1 MTILGIELNDA
12 AVFAVDGRGEPV
24 SSPGYAVAR
33 DGEILVGFDA
43 WKQARLYP
51 RQTTNRFWHDLSDQP
66 LEIFAGGR
74 ISSADLAHA
83 QLQHLCGE
91 FAGDLEAVV
100 FAVPAHWSGDQ
111 LGLLLGMAQDL
122 AIPVKGLV
130 DSAVAATR
138 REYRGGE
145 LLHLDAS
152 LHELTITRIVQS
164 GVCSLGKRLAVD
176 RVSIVGLERA
186 CTEFIARRFVQST
199 RFDPLHDGRS
209 EQYLYDNL
217 YSWLRRL
224 QREKDISL
232 TIEFG
237 GNKFSATVH
246 RAELANRIIEYIE
259 PALQVIRNLLAVGS
273 PTGLQVSSRLA
284 DFPGLIDAL
293 AQLPQVSVF
302 VLEPAAAASGALSR
316 CKHLISSDEGVGLTA
331 ELPWDQPAV
340 DLQASSG
347 DSVESASALERRPTH
362 VLFDGYAYRLEH
374 RTFSIGLELSP
385 GEFGVALAGGPQGV
399 SRRHCTIRVDTHG
412 VEVADHSRYG
422 TRLNGHMIEGA
433 AILQSGDVLSLG
445 NPPIE
450 FHLITEVAAGRGN
463 RLTSDGA

>member
-1 MTILGIELNDA
+1 MTILGVELNDA
-12 AVFAVDGRGEPV
+12 AVIAVDGRSEPV

-43 WKQARLYP
+43 WKQARLHP
-51 RQTTNRFWHDLSDQP
+51 RQTTNRFWHELSDQP
-66 LEIFAGGR
+66 LAIFGDGR

-91 FAGDLEAVV
+91 FAGDLEAAV
-100 FAVPAHWSGDQ
+100 FAVPAHWSGEQ
-111 LGLLLGMAQDL
+111 LGLLLGIAQDL

-152 LHELTITRIVQS
+152 LHELTITRIAQS
-164 GVCSLGKRLAVD
+164 GECSLGKRLTVD
-176 RVSIVGLERA
+176 RVNIVGLERA
-186 CTEFIARRFVQST
+186 CTEFIAARFVQST

-217 YSWLRRL
+217 YSWLSRL

-232 TIEFG
+232 SIESG
-237 GNKFSATVH
+237 GNEFSVTI
-246 RAELANRIIEYIE
+246 RRTELANRIIEFFE
-259 PALQVIRNLLAVGS
+259 PALQQVRNQLAVDI

-293 AQLPQVSVF
+293 AQLSQVSVF

-316 CKHLISSDEGVGLTA
+316 GQHLVTSDEGVGLTTA
-331 ELPWDQPAV
+331 LPWDQPAV
-340 DLQASSG
+340 DIQKSFG
-347 DSVESASALERRPTH
+347 DAIESVPALERRPTH
-362 VLFDGYAYRLEH
+362 VLFDGYAYRLEQ
-374 RTFSIGLELSP
+374 RAFSVGLELSP
-385 GEFGVALAGGPQGV
+385 GEFGIALPGGTQGV
-399 SRRHCTIRVDTHG
+399 SRRHCTIRVGTQG
-412 VEVADHSRYG
+412 VEVVDHSRYG
-422 TRLNGHMIEGA
+422 TRLNGHVIEGA

-445 NPPIE
+445 SPPIE
-450 FHLITEVAAGRGN
+450 FHLITEVAAERGN